1 MAQQPVTSPT
11 FQINDIVYITVSAAG
26 RGFLESYRV
35 DGISFAK
42 RTGQWLYEINLA
54 QSPYSGTTLGDR
66 IQNNRERILYFTE
79 AELTD
84 YCTALQLCENYL
96 LNQLASI
103 QNRIAG
109 SDCDTA

>member
-1 MAQQPVTSPT
+1 VTSPA
-11 FQINDIVYITVSAAG
+11 FQIDDVVYITVSAAG
-26 RGFLESYRV
+26 RGFLEAYRV
-35 DGISFAK
+35 DGISYD
-42 RTGQWLYEINLA
+42 RTRGQWIYEINLA
-54 QSPYSGTTLGDR
+54 QSPGSGTTLGDR
-66 IQNNRERILYFTE
+66 IQAQRERILYFTE

-96 LNQLASI
+96 LNQLAVI